1 MADLKTPPVADA
13 RLSEIIARIGCEQAD
28 LMNILHAVQDEFGFV
43 SENARR
49 LIAQALNLTAA
60 EVHGVV
66 SFYHD
71 FKTAPQGQHVLRL
84 CRAEACK
91 SMGADRLAAEVAGA
105 LGVSFGGTTQDGLLT
120 LDEVFCLG
128 LCALAPAGDLDGRQH
143 ARLSVAK
150 VSALTA
156 KVRA

>member
-1 MADLKTPPVADA
+1 MADPTTLPDP
-13 RLSEIIARIGCEQAD
+13 RLSAILTRIGDTQPR
-28 LMNILHAVQDEFGFV
+28 LMDILHAVQAEFGFV
-43 SENARR
+43 SEGAMRD
-49 LIAQALNLTAA
+49 IALALNVTAA

-71 FKTAPQGQHVLRL
+71 FKTAPSGKHVLRL

-91 SMGADRLAAEVAGA
+91 SMGADKLAAEVAGA
-105 LGVSFGGTTQDGLLT
+105 LGITFGETTPDGALT

-128 LCALAPAGDLDGRQH
+128 LCALAPAGDLDGKQY
-143 ARLSVAK
+143 ARLTAPRVALM
-150 VSALTA
+150 AG